1 MVVGDQLL
9 PFRYNHFVTIQL
21 LSRQKAELYC
31 MVIYW
36 RPDERLYDN
45 IFFYYV

>member
-1 MVVGDQLL
+1 MVAGDRLL
-9 PFRYNHFVTIQL
+9 PFRYNDLVTLQL

-36 RPDERLYDN
+36 RPDECLYDI
-45 IFFYYV
+45 IFLYYV